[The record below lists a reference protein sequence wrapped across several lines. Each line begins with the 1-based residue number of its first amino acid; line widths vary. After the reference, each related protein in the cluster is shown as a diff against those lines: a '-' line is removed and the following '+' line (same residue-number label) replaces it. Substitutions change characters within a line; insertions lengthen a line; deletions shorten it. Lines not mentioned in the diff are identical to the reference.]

1 MATADICKFLP
12 ADNRDR
18 SLRFL
23 HFVYEA
29 SYKRLKQPF
38 LNRNYRVHLAFKGS
52 AVLKTEGRSYP
63 ITPGTLFFTWPDQIY
78 TLEGDSLFTYLYITF
93 NGQDA
98 DALLQRFRISPSQ
111 SVYPGMEHLLEFWMT
126 SIRRITDLNAAA
138 LTESVVLYSLSFIN
152 NPELGAQ
159 QDTDRFEKILGYIH
173 RSYAD
178 PSLSIAKVADM
189 FFYSKKYLSALFV
202 KNTGERFSEYLNQLR
217 IRQAQLLMS
226 QDLSVSELAA
236 RCGFA
241 NPSYFSKVFKRI
253 TGVSP
258 VNYNQHATPEAALH
272 TQMQE

>member
-1 MATADICKFLP
+1 MSTTDICKFLP
-12 ADNRDR
+12 ADGRERN
-18 SLRFL
+18 LRFL

-29 SYKRLKQPF
+29 SYKRLSQPF
-38 LNRNYRVHLAFKGS
+38 LNRNFRVHLAFKGN

-63 ITPGTLFFTWPDQIY
+63 ISPGTLFFTWPDQIFS
-78 TLEGDSLFTYLYITF
+78 LEGDSLFTYLYISF
-93 NGQDA
+93 FGQDA
-98 DALLQRFRISPSQ
+98 EPLLQRFRISPAQ

-159 QDTDRFEKILGYIH
+159 KDADRFEKILGYIH

-178 PSLSIAKVADM
+178 PSLSITKVADM

-217 IRQAQLLMS
+217 IRQAQLLM
-226 QDLSVSELAA
+226 QQELAVSEIAA
-236 RCGFA
+236 KCGFS

-253 TGVSP
+253 VGLSP
-258 VNYNQHATPEAALH
+258 VDYQRQFKHENIPG
-272 TQMQE
+272 